1 MTDATLRERQASL
14 ARQAIFEALVQHLE
28 AGDADDVPMEDLANE
43 AGVSR
48 RTLYRYFPTRSA
60 LLAEAAEWIRSD
72 VLALPIEIG
81 DEGITRSFRLAASRL
96 EGRPGLARAL
106 LRSAT
111 GRALRGEY
119 RRVRV
124 DAVRRALARE
134 VPGIPRRDM
143 DRAAP
148 VLAYLCSSNA
158 WITIQDESGLDA
170 RHAQAAV
177 EWAIETL
184 LTRLRDDTT
193 PTPTRKGGKR

>member
-1 MTDATLRERQASL
+1 MSEPSLRERQASL
-14 ARQAIFEALVQHLE
+14 ARQAIFEALVHHLE

-48 RTLYRYFPTRSA
+48 RTLYRYFPTRA
-60 LLAEAAEWIRSD
+60 TLLAEAADWIRSE
-72 VLALPIEIG
+72 VLQLPIGIG
-81 DEGITRSFRLAASRL
+81 DEGIAGSFHVAASRL
-96 EGRPGLARAL
+96 QDRPELARAL
-106 LRSAT
+106 LRTTT
-111 GRALRGEY
+111 GRAVRGGY
-119 RRVRV
+119 RSARVEAIRL
-124 DAVRRALARE
+124 ALTRE
-134 VPGIPRRDM
+134 VPGLTRREL

-184 LTRLRDDTT
+184 LTRLSDGTT
-193 PTPTRKGGKR
+193 STRKGGRR

>member
-119 RRVRV
+119 RRARV